1 MTDPNEGALAT
12 WDPGGRPPGER
23 TFQSKRPVEAN
34 KNDAAGI
41 DARSITKHTVTPG
54 RSQCHIRTY
63 QKAAPPS

>member
-12 WDPGGRPPGER
+12 WGPGGRPPGER

-41 DARSITKHTVTPG
+41 DARSRNKTHRHTWP
-54 RSQCHIRTY
+54 QCHIRTY